1 MLSWVYL
8 LQPMH
13 EYLRAAGQS
22 LCCAASL
29 VFDLRNFLSYLQ
41 LYDLLDFSYLQLYH
55 FLDFLEYKDYEV
67 YKDHALGHVDSNSAS
82 PSGHPPA
89 GRLDAERNEE
99 VMGGPTTGGTL
110 NNGFR

>member
-29 VFDLRNFLSYLQ
+29 VFDLRNFL
-41 LYDLLDFSYLQLYH
+41 SYLQLYH